1 MIKRKEMKLIDLG
14 KLVSE
19 MEVGDV
25 IDFANC
31 NSMDVELYGGWCGV
45 KRIDEF
51 DNYSPMYIVS
61 YWGGNANARLYHI
74 NEYDPRIGNFCDP
87 RIAYR
92 LDGANR
98 KEKDWAECCAKMIAD
113 YLIDYDGHVNEVI
126 IVEREI
132 ND

>member
-1 MIKRKEMKLIDLG
+1 MIKREEMKLIDFG
-14 KLVSE
+14 KLISE
-19 MEVGDV
+19 MEVGDTF
-25 IDFANC
+25 DFANIDE
-31 NSMDVELYGGWCGV
+31 NEVERFGGWCGV

-51 DNYSPMYIVS
+51 DNDNPMYIVS
-61 YWGGNANARLYHI
+61 YWSGEANARLYHI
-74 NEYDPRIGNFCDP
+74 SEYDPRIGNFCEP
-87 RIAYR
+87 RITYR

-126 IVEREI
+126 TVEREI